1 MLEDAVRRARE
12 REVPWNEL
20 RQAGTLR
27 RIEKARA
34 AGSTRPA
41 RRAPFVVLV
50 AACAVVTSVVLW
62 RTHAHHAVAPTAAT
76 TAGTA
81 TTTAPNPPQAN
92 ETVLR
97 LADGSIARQAEG
109 AAVQV
114 QAVEDGRAELLQ
126 TQGSVRYEVVPNA
139 RRRFVVRARDVN
151 VNVLGT
157 VFRVDVQPLAV
168 TVRVERGQVEVAQLD
183 RRVRLDAGE
192 GITFETS
199 DAPSESVAT
208 SGAAS
213 AEAPRRMGPGA
224 PQQAGRPSAP
234 SPQSR
239 DRTAEAASPL
249 RLLDDADRAR
259 AAGDLDGAVRAL
271 EQLLQRYPNDRR
283 VALAEFML
291 GRVESA
297 RGASTEAARAFGA
310 CLAHGAAG
318 ALGED
323 ALAEWARAQQ
333 RSGDAPG
340 AVAAARRY
348 LATYPGGVHRRAMQ
362 RLADGEN

>member
-1 MLEDAVRRARE
+1 
-12 REVPWNEL
+12 
-20 RQAGTLR
+20 
-27 RIEKARA
+27 
-34 AGSTRPA
+34 
-41 RRAPFVVLV
+41 
-50 AACAVVTSVVLW
+50 
-62 RTHAHHAVAPTAAT
+62 
-76 TAGTA
+76 
-81 TTTAPNPPQAN
+81 
-92 ETVLR
+92 VLR
-97 LADGSIARQAEG
+97 LADGSIARQTEG

-168 TVRVERGQVEVAQLD
+168 TVHVERGQVEVAQLD

-192 GITFETS
+192 GITFETG
-199 DAPSESVAT
+199 DAPSEGVAPNV
-208 SGAAS
+208 AAS
-213 AEAPRRMGPGA
+213 AGASRTGPAAPSQASPGARATA
-224 PQQAGRPSAP
+224 PQQP
-234 SPQSR
+234 R

-249 RLLDDADRAR
+249 TLLDEADRAR
-259 AAGDLDGAVRAL
+259 AAGDLGGAARAL
-271 EQLLQRYPNDRR
+271 QQLLQRYPNDRR

-333 RSGDAPG
+333 RSGDTSG

>member
-20 RQAGTLR
+20 RQAGALR

-34 AGSTRPA
+34 AATRPA
-41 RRAPFVVLV
+41 RRAPVVVLV
-50 AACAVVTSVVLW
+50 AACAIVTGVVMW
-62 RTHAHHAVAPTAAT
+62 RTHAHRAAAPTAAVS
-76 TAGTA
+76 
-81 TTTAPNPPQAN
+81 PPQAS

-97 LADGSIARQAEG
+97 LADGSFARQAEG

-114 QAVEDGRAELLQ
+114 QAVEDARTELLQ

-168 TVRVERGQVEVAQLD
+168 TVHVDRGQVEVAQLD
-183 RRVRLDAGE
+183 RRVRLDPGE
-192 GITFETS
+192 GITFETN
-199 DAPSESVAT
+199 DGPSESVTPNGTVSTAGA
-208 SGAAS
+208 SGTAGAPSQAS
-213 AEAPRRMGPGA
+213 PGA
-224 PQQAGRPSAP
+224 RANTPSQP
-234 SPQSR
+234 R
-239 DRTAEAASPL
+239 ERTAETAASPL
-249 RLLDDADRAR
+249 TLLDQADRAR
-259 AAGDLDGAVRAL
+259 AAGDLEGASRAL
-271 EQLLQRYPNDRR
+271 QQLLQRYPNDRR
-283 VALAEFML
+283 AALAEFML

-297 RGASTEAARAFGA
+297 RGTNAEAARAFGA

-333 RSGDAPG
+333 RAGDAPG
-340 AVAAARRY
+340 AAALAHRY
-348 LATYPGGVHRRAMQ
+348 LASYPAGVHRRAMQ